1 MGRPRTVDRSAALE
15 ALWGRSSADAA
26 QLVGC
31 CPSILRRILQEQ
43 PEEVREAY
51 HVARIAQ
58 ELLRRSRDETVRA
71 LAETLLTVVELRTS
85 EMRQGNDSDPVAG

>member
-43 PEEVREAY
+43 PSEVREAY

-71 LAETLLTVVELRTS
+71 LAETLLTVA
-85 EMRQGNDSDPVAG
+85 RQTAEEATCRPI